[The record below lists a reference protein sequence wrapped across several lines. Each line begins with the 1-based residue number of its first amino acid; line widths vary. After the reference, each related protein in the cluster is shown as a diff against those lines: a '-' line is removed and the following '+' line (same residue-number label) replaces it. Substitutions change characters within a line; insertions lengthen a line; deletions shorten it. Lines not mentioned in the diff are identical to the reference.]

1 MILKALRKL
10 ISWRD
15 LARVDHVGLAA
26 AKGLAIG
33 PEISIGTEG
42 EDFGRVDRT
51 FGIVCA
57 GRASL
62 KWVGTSMAATS
73 VGACGAV

>member
-1 MILKALRKL
+1 MPPL
-10 ISWRD
+10 IPRGD
-15 LARVDHVGLAA
+15 FTRVNHVGLAA
-26 AKGLAIG
+26 TEGLAVG
-33 PEISIGTEG
+33 PEVGVGTKG
-42 EDFGRVDRT
+42 EDLSWVDGT

-62 KWVGTSMAATS
+62 KWVSTRTAATS